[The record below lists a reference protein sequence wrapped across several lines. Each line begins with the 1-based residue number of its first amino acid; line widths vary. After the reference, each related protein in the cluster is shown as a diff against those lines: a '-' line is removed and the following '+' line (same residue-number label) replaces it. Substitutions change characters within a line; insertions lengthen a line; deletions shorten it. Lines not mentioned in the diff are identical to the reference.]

1 MEVILG
7 KTAGFCFGVEN
18 AVKNTEEELSK
29 NKDVYALGEL
39 THNRQ
44 VMYKLE
50 KNGLIVKENI
60 EEIPNNS
67 TVIFRAHG
75 VPPKIYNIA
84 KQKNLNIVDLT
95 CKSVL
100 KIHKVVQDLT
110 SKGNYIF
117 IVGKKEHPEIIGI
130 YGFCEKNASIIGEK
144 EDIYQAIENF
154 KKTGLKKVIII
165 AQTTF
170 NSEKF
175 KMIVNDITNSINSS
189 YEIEVI
195 NTICNATVI
204 RQRETDEISKNVDMM
219 IIIGGK
225 NSSNTEKLYNIAK
238 SNCENTIWI
247 ETKNEIQ
254 EIKDVSKVGIMAGA
268 STPKESI
275 IDVVNYIKEK

>member
-50 KNGLIVKENI
+50 ENGLIVKENI

-175 KMIVNDITNSINSS
+175 KSIVNDITNSINSS

>member
-175 KMIVNDITNSINSS
+175 KRIVNDITNSINSS